1 MIGGNGGNVRRS
13 AQESGGELLI
23 NKNSGKFLT
32 QNIMRSG
39 RDSRPVKNT
48 RGGGTAMGARW
59 GETKTPRGGYP
70 NSY

>member
-1 MIGGNGGNVRRS
+1 MIGGDGGNVGRRTRG
-13 AQESGGELLI
+13 SGGELLI

-48 RGGGTAMGARW
+48 RGGGTAIG
-59 GETKTPRGGYP
+59 GKRG
-70 NSY
+70 